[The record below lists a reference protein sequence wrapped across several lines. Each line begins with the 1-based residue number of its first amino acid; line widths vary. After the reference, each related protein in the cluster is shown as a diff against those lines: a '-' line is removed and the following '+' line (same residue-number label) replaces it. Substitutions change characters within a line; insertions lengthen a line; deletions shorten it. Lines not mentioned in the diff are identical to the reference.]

1 MSHCNSKY
9 LGRSYNVFV
18 LNCNTRADDTVDG
31 VPEVVCSGGS
41 LPKRVRTNNMLD
53 QKRLSSFLPKPN
65 EQTYH
70 CFFSRW
76 ARPPRH
82 LTKKLSIGIPSVSL
96 VSRSLQYFRFSKIS
110 SSSILSSSWIFPVS
124 CFVFSRLLCLA
135 LSSAFTFISPP
146 GAFDCPPLLITT
158 HLILYLIWFCIS
170 DGDPNQS
177 CGCHSGRHIFALS
190 ASHFWTPHWS
200 SPYILLD
207 KYFNSTTTLFWSA
220 GLEFVSHI
228 GCKIYFYVYALTGY

>member
-1 MSHCNSKY
+1 MQYQGGRHGGWCTWGCLQRRLLAKAGENKQHVGSKKAFKLFAKTKWTNLSLFFFQVSETPPPSYEEALYRNSV
-9 LGRSYNVFV
+9 R
-18 LNCNTRADDTVDG
+18 
-31 VPEVVCSGGS
+31 
-41 LPKRVRTNNMLD
+41 LPGLQV
-53 QKRLSSFLPKPN
+53 SSIFSFLQSFP
-65 EQTYH
+65 
-70 CFFSRW
+70 
-76 ARPPRH
+76 
-82 LTKKLSIGIPSVSL
+82 
-96 VSRSLQYFRFSKIS
+96 
-110 SSSILSSSWIFPVS
+110 SSILSSSWIFPVS

-135 LSSAFTFISPP
+135 LSSVFTFISPP

-158 HLILYLIWFCIS
+158 HLILYLILFCIS

-190 ASHFWTPHWS
+190 ASHFWS

>member
-1 MSHCNSKY
+1 M
-9 LGRSYNVFV
+9 
-18 LNCNTRADDTVDG
+18 DG

-70 CFFSRW
+70 CFAKVSET
-76 ARPPRH
+76 PP
-82 LTKKLSIGIPSVSL
+82 PSYEEALYRNSVRL
-96 VSRSLQYFRFSKIS
+96 PGLQV
-110 SSSILSSSWIFPVS
+110 SSIFSFLQSFLPLHTFQLMNISGFLF
-124 CFVFSRLLCLA
+124 FVISRLLCLA
-135 LSSAFTFISPP
+135 LSSVFTFISPP

-158 HLILYLIWFCIS
+158 HLILYLILFCIS

-190 ASHFWTPHWS
+190 ASHFWTPH
-200 SPYILLD
+200 
-207 KYFNSTTTLFWSA
+207 
-220 GLEFVSHI
+220 
-228 GCKIYFYVYALTGY
+228 